1 MARYLALTKMW
12 ISHECR
18 MVEAGEEFETTFP
31 KGMRLGEN
39 LKLLEPH
46 EDNVRGALEVSRQ
59 APKKQ

>member
-1 MARYLALTKMW
+1 
-12 ISHECR
+12 